1 MQDYAEH
8 GKHPGPLPSPGVFAR
23 HNAVDTPALLPDG
36 TVAETSISRVLA
48 ARGSV
53 QRSPGSAS
61 EVEQVGGGDQ
71 TVPPR
76 DDAGTA
82 GR

>member
-1 MQDYAEH
+1 
-8 GKHPGPLPSPGVFAR
+8 VFAR

-36 TVAETSISRVLA
+36 TPSEASISRVLA

-53 QRSPGSAS
+53 NQAPGSATQ
-61 EVEQVGGGDQ
+61 VERVGGADD

-76 DDAGTA
+76 DDSGTA